1 MDTFYLFYSRPDSSK
16 FSATIVL
23 PVFARSRF
31 NYIVLDAQTQNGDEP
46 VAIFLSS
53 RGKVAFLARIP
64 VETARY
70 TFLRQL
76 AVNDD
81 K

>member
-1 MDTFYLFYSRPDSSK
+1 MGDAVPSLCMRQG
-16 FSATIVL
+16 SACISNEAL
-23 PVFARSRF
+23 AF
-31 NYIVLDAQTQNGDEP
+31 VLDAQTQNGDEP

-53 RGKVAFLARIP
+53 RGKVAFLARIF